1 MFDRLRARLD
11 RRVRRADWIDTAAR
25 EPARRRLGEVGLVFV
40 EDVAAPRDASGEAA
54 PPPGSFLDLY
64 RRTRQR
70 DASKT
75 LALIGRPWTDE
86 PLTPTL
92 SPGEYFSRPNLV
104 WVSPE
109 IVRPPYLRA
118 GEFNATSF
126 GALGAVM
133 GHEIAHAIP
142 AGLQGAQNAAA
153 GAGAGAGAGTAVGAA
168 ASATGAPAVASA
180 ASVALSARLSCLKR
194 HLDRVSPPEAAVD
207 SRRRLG
213 ESWADRVGVDLALEI
228 MQDDAITAGNARAL
242 AEWQRDFFVAY
253 AQTLCA
259 FQNDGAPEVD
269 LLRDPH
275 APASNRINS
284 VVADSPEFARAFSC
298 AVGSPDGPAHPLLRL
313 VTAAASPRPSDAGRP
328 PVSAAR
334 SAP

>member
-1 MFDRLRARLD
+1 
-11 RRVRRADWIDTAAR
+11 
-25 EPARRRLGEVGLVFV
+25 V
-40 EDVAAPRDASGEAA
+40 EAPRTGSRETA
-54 PPPGSFLDLY
+54 PPPGSFLGLY
-64 RRTRQR
+64 RRTRQKAAR
-70 DASKT
+70 KT
-75 LALIGRPWTDE
+75 LALVGRPWTEE

-118 GEFNATSF
+118 GAFNATSF

-142 AGLQGAQNAAA
+142 AGLQGQKDADADAGAANT
-153 GAGAGAGAGTAVGAA
+153 GAGAPAI
-168 ASATGAPAVASA
+168 ATT
-180 ASVALSARLSCLKR
+180 ASVALSARLGCLKR
-194 HLDRVSPPEAAVD
+194 HLDRVSPPEAAFD

-213 ESWADRVGVDLALEI
+213 ESWADRVGVDLALEV
-228 MQDDAITAGNARAL
+228 MQDDAISAGQARPLEA
-242 AEWQRDFFVAY
+242 WQRDFFVAY

-275 APASNRINS
+275 APASSRINS

-298 AVGSPDGPAHPLLRL
+298 AAGAPMVP
-313 VTAAASPRPSDAGRP
+313 PSRC
-328 PVSAAR
+328 STW
-334 SAP
+334 